1 MGDIQLPEGATLT
14 PEIIEGLLE
23 SLDSIEDEIVWA
35 ARTAPEYSA
44 AWNAVLGCIAAVE
57 SASMDLK
64 EMLDNLKKK
73 GGA

>member
-1 MGDIQLPEGATLT
+1 MGDIQLPEGAALT
-14 PEIIEGLLE
+14 PEIVEGLLE

-44 AWNAVLGCIAAVE
+44 AWKAVGKCLAEVEYAAME
-57 SASMDLK
+57 LR
-64 EMLDNLKKK
+64 EMLDNMNKN